1 MSGQLSKT
9 MGGVIG
15 LSGIRDEGERRIVRA
30 MPKDAEAAAALREWA
45 EQPGSLL
52 GVDGLDLTAAD
63 LSGADLGGGMLTGTV
78 LRDAVLVGTDFY
90 RCHLEGAVL
99 DGADLTG
106 AGLVKAVLDGASL
119 RSAKLDG
126 ADLGSA
132 ELSETDV
139 RGGSLR
145 GARLNGAAL
154 LGTLLQGADLTDASV
169 NETSFNVVLD
179 EHTVVQGLSGS
190 VFGPMAVESGEQRR
204 EIRGRELELWL
215 NGRGADVRVID
226 PASREI
232 TYYAKI
238 GEGYPRSSPRGIV
251 RRRFLDGVA
260 YDEAFTR
267 NLRWEPTEYLRLY
280 ELGHNEVDHV
290 EITGAEA
297 DAFVAAVTAKLRER
311 P

>member
-1 MSGQLSKT
+1 

-15 LSGIRDEGERRIVRA
+15 LSGIRDEGGRRVVRA
-30 MPKDAEAAAALREWA
+30 LPKDAEAAAALREWA
-45 EQPGSLL
+45 GLPDALL
-52 GVDGLDLTAAD
+52 GVPGLDLSAAD
-63 LSGADLGGGMLTGTV
+63 LSGADLGGGMLAETV

-90 RCHLEGAVL
+90 RAHLEGAVL

-106 AGLVKAVLDGASL
+106 AGLVKAVLDDASL
-119 RSAKLDG
+119 RRTKLDG

-132 ELSETDV
+132 ELSDTDA
-139 RGGSLR
+139 RQASLR
-145 GARLNGAAL
+145 GAGLHGAAL
-154 LGTLLQGADLTDASV
+154 LGTLFQGTDLTGASLK
-169 NETSFNVVLD
+169 ETSFGAVVD

-190 VFGPMAVESGEQRR
+190 VYGPMTVEGDGRR
-204 EIRGRELELWL
+204 DEVGGRAMELWL

-226 PASREI
+226 PDARGI

-238 GEGYPRSSPRGIV
+238 GDGYPRTSPRGVV
-251 RRRFLDGVA
+251 RRRFLDGVS

-267 NLRWEPTEYLRLY
+267 NLRWEATEYLRLY

-290 EITGAEA
+290 EITEAEA
-297 DAFVAAVTAKLRER
+297 DAFVAAVTAKLGEQ

>member
-30 MPKDAEAAAALREWA
+30 MPKDAEAAAALREWV

-63 LSGADLGGGMLTGTV
+63 LSGADFGGGMLTGTV

-90 RCHLEGAVL
+90 RCHMEGAVL
-99 DGADLTG
+99 DGADLTD
-106 AGLVKAVLDGASL
+106 AGLVKAVLDEASL
-119 RSAKLDG
+119 RGAKLDR

-132 ELSETDV
+132 ELADTDV

-145 GARLNGAAL
+145 GARLNAAAL
-154 LGTLLQGADLTDASV
+154 LGTLFQGADLTGASV
-169 NETSFNVVLD
+169 KETSFSVVVD

-190 VFGPMAVESGEQRR
+190 VYGPMVVESGEQRR
-204 EIRGRELELWL
+204 EVDGRELELWL

-232 TYYAKI
+232 TYFAKI
-238 GEGYPRSSPRGIV
+238 SDGYPRSSPRGIV
-251 RRRFLDGVA
+251 RRRFLHGVA

-290 EITGAEA
+290 EITEEEA

>member
-30 MPKDAEAAAALREWA
+30 MPKDAEAAAALREWV

-63 LSGADLGGGMLTGTV
+63 LSGADFGGGMLTGTV

-90 RCHLEGAVL
+90 RCHMEGAVL
-99 DGADLTG
+99 DGADLTD
-106 AGLVKAVLDGASL
+106 AGLIKAALDEASL
-119 RSAKLDG
+119 RGAKLDR

-132 ELSETDV
+132 ELADTDV

-145 GARLNGAAL
+145 GARLNAAAL
-154 LGTLLQGADLTDASV
+154 LGTLLQGADLTGASV
-169 NETSFNVVLD
+169 KETSFGVVVD

-190 VFGPMAVESGEQRR
+190 VYGPMVVESGEQRR
-204 EIRGRELELWL
+204 EVDGRELELWL

-232 TYYAKI
+232 TYFAKI
-238 GEGYPRSSPRGIV
+238 GDGYPRSSPRGIV
-251 RRRFLDGVA
+251 RRRFLHGVA

-290 EITGAEA
+290 EITEEEA
-297 DAFVAAVTAKLRER
+297 DAFVAAVNAKLRER

>member
-1 MSGQLSKT
+1 MKIFRTLHGPGENSEEWLVETGETKVPPGIQRPPGASPAA
-9 MGGVIG
+9 MG
-15 LSGIRDEGERRIVRA
+15 
-30 MPKDAEAAAALREWA
+30 DAA
-45 EQPGSLL
+45 
-52 GVDGLDLTAAD
+52 GLDLTAAD
-63 LSGADLGGGMLTGTV
+63 LSGADFGGGMLAETV
-78 LRDAVLVGTDFY
+78 LRDAVLVGTDLY
-90 RCHLEGAVL
+90 RCHREGAVL

-106 AGLVKAVLDGASL
+106 ACLIKAVLDEASL
-119 RSAKLDG
+119 RGAKLDR

-132 ELSETDV
+132 ELAGTDV

-145 GARLNGAAL
+145 GARLNAAAL
-154 LGTLLQGADLTDASV
+154 LGTLFQGADLTGASV
-169 NETSFNVVLD
+169 KETSFSAVVD

-190 VFGPMAVESGEQRR
+190 VYGPMTVESGEQRR
-204 EIRGRELELWL
+204 EISGRELELWL
-215 NGRGADVRVID
+215 NSRGADVRVID

-238 GEGYPRSSPRGIV
+238 GDGYPRSSPRGIV

-280 ELGHNEVDHV
+280 ELGHNDVDHV
-290 EITGAEA
+290 EITEEEA

>member
-1 MSGQLSKT
+1 M
-9 MGGVIG
+9 
-15 LSGIRDEGERRIVRA
+15 SGIRDEGERRIVRA
-30 MPKDAEAAAALREWA
+30 MPKDAAAAAALREWA
-45 EQPGSLL
+45 ERPGSLL

-63 LSGADLGGGMLTGTV
+63 LSGADFGGGMLTGTV

-106 AGLVKAVLDGASL
+106 SALVKAVLDGASL
-119 RSAKLDG
+119 RNAKLDG

-169 NETSFNVVLD
+169 QETSFGVVVD

-190 VFGPMAVESGEQRR
+190 VFGPMVVESGEERR
-204 EIRGRELELWL
+204 EIRGHELELWL

-238 GEGYPRSSPRGIV
+238 SDGYPRSSPRGIV
-251 RRRFLDGVA
+251 RRRFLDGIA

-290 EITGAEA
+290 EITEAEA